1 MSRENMPREARPK
14 NLEKKI
20 KYLVP
25 EGPKR

>member
-1 MSRENMPREARPK
+1 MSRENMPSEVRPK
-14 NLEKKI
+14 QFRKKI